1 MGVVLR
7 NLQKVVPLRRAR
19 LRRDVV
25 TLRHILGIQKFD
37 LGIICV
43 DNQKM
48 QQINH
53 IYRKKN
59 TPTDVLSFPFY
70 EDLRPGKLPCPLHRD
85 ELNLGDIFLG
95 VEFVMK
101 QCQEES
107 LDLHG
112 ALTVVTAHGI
122 CHLLG
127 YRHETEEEWTE
138 VYAAERKLHPE
149 RVQQTHRPTPRPP
162 DEEVQSGQ
170 VTLTAACRPEIKYC
184 TM

>member
-7 NLQKVVPLRRAR
+7 NLQKVVSLRRAR
-19 LRRDVV
+19 LRRDVD
-25 TLRHILGIQKFD
+25 TLRHILGVHKFD
-37 LGIICV
+37 VGIVCV
-43 DNQKM
+43 DNQKI

-53 IYRKKN
+53 TYRKKN
-59 TPTDVLSFPFY
+59 VPTDVLSFPFY

-107 LDLHG
+107 LDLHD

-138 VYAAERKLHPE
+138 MLQRESYI
-149 RVQQTHRPTPRPP
+149 
-162 DEEVQSGQ
+162 
-170 VTLTAACRPEIKYC
+170 LTEYNRLTGRHLQPLMKTCDHDR
-184 TM
+184 

>member
-1 MGVVLR
+1 MGVLLR
-7 NLQKVVPLRRAR
+7 NLQRVVPLRRAR
-19 LRRDVV
+19 LRRDAD

-43 DNQKM
+43 DNRRIQE
-48 QQINH
+48 INKV
-53 IYRKKN
+53 YRKKN
-59 TPTDVLSFPFY
+59 EPTDVLSFPFH

-95 VEFVMK
+95 VEYVMK
-101 QCQEES
+101 QCQEEA

-138 VYAAERKLHPE
+138 MLHKE
-149 RVQQTHRPTPRPP
+149 QYILSEYNR
-162 DEEVQSGQ
+162 
-170 VTLTAACRPEIKYC
+170 LTGRHLEPLTKRCKQDR
-184 TM
+184 

>member
-19 LRRDVV
+19 LRRDVD

-43 DNQKM
+43 DNRRI
-48 QQINH
+48 QQINSV
-53 IYRKKN
+53 YRKKN
-59 TPTDVLSFPFY
+59 APTDVLSFPFY

-107 LDLHG
+107 LDLYG
-112 ALTVVTAHGI
+112 ALTRVNISSSSSGPNPDSWRLILLLDLGTWPTTGGH
-122 CHLLG
+122 CTRHLPPAGL
-127 YRHETEEEWTE
+127 
-138 VYAAERKLHPE
+138 
-149 RVQQTHRPTPRPP
+149 QT
-162 DEEVQSGQ
+162 
-170 VTLTAACRPEIKYC
+170 
-184 TM
+184 

>member
-19 LRRDVV
+19 LRRDVE
-25 TLRHILGIQKFD
+25 TLRHILGIKKFD

-43 DNQKM
+43 DNRRI
-48 QQINH
+48 QQINYT
-53 IYRKKN
+53 YRKKN
-59 TPTDVLSFPFY
+59 VPTDVLSFPFH

-101 QCQEES
+101 QCQEDET

-112 ALTVVTAHGI
+112 ALTVITAHGI

-138 VYAAERKLHPE
+138 MLQRESYILSEYNR
-149 RVQQTHRPTPRPP
+149 
-162 DEEVQSGQ
+162 
-170 VTLTAACRPEIKYC
+170 LTGRHLESLTKRCSQDR
-184 TM
+184 

>member
-19 LRRDVV
+19 LRKDVD
-25 TLRHILGIQKFD
+25 TLRHILGVQKFD

-43 DNQKM
+43 DNHRI

-59 TPTDVLSFPFY
+59 VPTDVLSFPFY

-107 LDLHG
+107 MDLHG
-112 ALTVVTAHGI
+112 ALTVITAHGI

-127 YRHETEEEWTE
+127 YRHETEEEW
-138 VYAAERKLHPE
+138 AEMLQRESYILSE
-149 RVQQTHRPTPRPP
+149 YNR
-162 DEEVQSGQ
+162 
-170 VTLTAACRPEIKYC
+170 LTGRHLEPLTKRC
-184 TM
+184 TQDR

>member
-19 LRRDVV
+19 LRKDVD
-25 TLRHILGIQKFD
+25 TLRHILGIHKFD
-37 LGIICV
+37 LGIVCV
-43 DNQKM
+43 DNHRI
-48 QQINH
+48 QQINK

-59 TPTDVLSFPFY
+59 VPTDVLSFPFY

-101 QCQEES
+101 QCKEES

-112 ALTVVTAHGI
+112 TLAMLQKESYILSEYNRLTGR
-122 CHLLG
+122 HLEPLMKKCSQD
-127 YRHETEEEWTE
+127 R
-138 VYAAERKLHPE
+138 
-149 RVQQTHRPTPRPP
+149 
-162 DEEVQSGQ
+162 
-170 VTLTAACRPEIKYC
+170 
-184 TM
+184 

>member
-1 MGVVLR
+1 MPGFKMGVVLR

-19 LRRDVV
+19 LRKDVD
-25 TLRHILGIQKFD
+25 TLRHILGIHKFD
-37 LGIICV
+37 LGIVCV
-43 DNQKM
+43 DNHRI
-48 QQINH
+48 QQINK

-59 TPTDVLSFPFY
+59 VPTDVLSFPFY

-101 QCQEES
+101 QCKEDS

-112 ALTVVTAHGI
+112 ALAVITAHGI

-138 VYAAERKLHPE
+138 MLQKESYILNEYNR
-149 RVQQTHRPTPRPP
+149 
-162 DEEVQSGQ
+162 
-170 VTLTAACRPEIKYC
+170 LTGRHLEPLMKRCSQDS
-184 TM
+184 